1 MIDMQNTK
9 TLGFLL
15 VVTATFL
22 SVGCT
27 TTPPSI
33 QSGPDAEVSFDGLNV
48 VDNSKADK
56 AWARPDFDLSPY
68 SKIMVVGADIEYA
81 PAKKQNTSMNRSG
94 SGPYFIDDNSRA
106 RFETLVK
113 ETFMEEIVK
122 IKSFELVNEAGPD
135 VLMIRGGLLDVV
147 SYVPQDSMNTAG
159 RGGIYLSRIGE
170 ATLVLE
176 LRDSET
182 GAIIARSIDRR
193 AAEPIGNMMTES
205 NRVTNASEVRR
216 LVRHWAVSLRDSLD
230 GFVQQ

>member
-1 MIDMQNTK
+1 
-9 TLGFLL
+9 
-15 VVTATFL
+15 VTATCL

-27 TTPPSI
+27 TTAPSI
-33 QSGPDAEVSFDGLNV
+33 QSGPNAEVSFDGLNV

-94 SGPYFIDDNSRA
+94 SGPYFIDDTSRA

-113 ETFMEEIVK
+113 ETFMEEIAK
-122 IKSFELVNEAGPD
+122 IENFELVNEAGPD

-147 SYVPQDSMNTAG
+147 SYVPQDSVNTAG
-159 RGGIYLSRIGE
+159 RGAIYLSRIGE

-182 GAIIARSIDRR
+182 GAIIARSIDRG

-205 NRVTNASEVRR
+205 NRVTNASDVKR
-216 LVRHWAVSLRDSLD
+216 LIRHWAISLRNALD
-230 GFVQQ
+230 GFVQP